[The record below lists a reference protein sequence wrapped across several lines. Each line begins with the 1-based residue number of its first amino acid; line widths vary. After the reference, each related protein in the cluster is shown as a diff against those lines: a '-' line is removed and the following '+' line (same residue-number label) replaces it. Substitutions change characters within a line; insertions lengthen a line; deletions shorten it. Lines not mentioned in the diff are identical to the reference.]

1 MRKVRKCV
9 ESTSVSE
16 FLFISISNY
25 SPPLLAG
32 NFYLSYVDPVVIGRQ
47 AFHSVDDAVGGAVAS
62 IRDALCAAVDR
73 TIDAIS
79 DISIGLHLLNLF
91 IF

>member
-1 MRKVRKCV
+1 M
-9 ESTSVSE
+9 
-16 FLFISISNY
+16 
-25 SPPLLAG
+25 
-32 NFYLSYVDPVVIGRQ
+32 VIGRQ
-47 AFHSVDDAVGGAVAS
+47 AFHSVDDVVGGAVAS

-91 IF
+91 IFS